1 MDFDIYCDESRPD
14 LLISRKS
21 NARYMVIGSIW
32 LKTESREVLKSEIK
46 SLKKKH
52 LIGGEFKWGK
62 VSQSRHDFYEDVL
75 NWFLEKNLDLR
86 FRAIVIDREQVNLL
100 HYHEN
105 DQELG
110 FYKFYYQL
118 LHHWI
123 NDFNCYHVFCDF
135 KVNRRKDRLHTLRKC
150 LGYSNLSASVPNV
163 QAVRASESVLIQMSD
178 FLTGL
183 VSAKYNHSC
192 LTNSPKYA
200 LIQKCEKLLKKPIGA
215 TGASEAKFNVF
226 EINLKGGWR

>member
-1 MDFDIYCDESRPD
+1 MDFDVYCDESHPD
-14 LLISRKS
+14 LLISLRS
-21 NARYMVIGSIW
+21 SARYMVIGSVW
-32 LKTESREVLKSEIK
+32 LKTESREVFKSEIK
-46 SLKKKH
+46 SLKNKH
-52 LIGGEFKWGK
+52 LVGGEFKWGK
-62 VSQSRHDFYEDVL
+62 VSQSRQNFYEEIL
-75 NWFLEKNLDLR
+75 KWFLEKNHDLR
-86 FRAIVIDREQVNLL
+86 FHAIVIDREQVNLL

-123 NDFNCYHVFCDF
+123 SDFNCYHVFCDL
-135 KVNRRKDRLHTLRKC
+135 KVNRRRDRLHVLKKC
-150 LGYSNLSASVPNV
+150 LCQSNLSASIASV
-163 QAVRASESVLIQMSD
+163 QAIRSSESVLIQLAG

-192 LTNSPKYA
+192 MANSFKYA
-200 LIQKCEKLLKKPIGA
+200 LIQKCEKLIGKPIGA
-215 TGASEAKFNVF
+215 TGPSETKFNIF